1 MKTNHYRKIYPFEK
15 SIFCEKFFAIV
26 LPNNSIKSITMPIS
40 KKVKNNRVFL
50 GNIKNNCLKV
60 VTYPDV
66 DIWGTFFL
74 NPRLFFK
81 RLFIMMSPMC
91 IYGNISEYKE
101 QTVVN
106 FIVSKMRGTEII
118 AKLQCIIL
126 FICDFGI
133 IMGMVSGQTTYN
145 FFLIPILL
153 FLALFHISLFFMMKI
168 SKKEVD
174 ALIKF
179 MNDLEFKKQQ

>member
-50 GNIKNNCLKV
+50 GNIKNSCLKV

-74 NPRLFFK
+74 NPRLFF
-81 RLFIMMSPMC
+81 
-91 IYGNISEYKE
+91 
-101 QTVVN
+101 T
-106 FIVSKMRGTEII
+106 
-118 AKLQCIIL
+118 
-126 FICDFGI
+126 
-133 IMGMVSGQTTYN
+133 
-145 FFLIPILL
+145 
-153 FLALFHISLFFMMKI
+153 
-168 SKKEVD
+168 
-174 ALIKF
+174 
-179 MNDLEFKKQQ
+179 

>member
-1 MKTNHYRKIYPFEK
+1 
-15 SIFCEKFFAIV
+15 
-26 LPNNSIKSITMPIS
+26 
-40 KKVKNNRVFL
+40 
-50 GNIKNNCLKV
+50 
-60 VTYPDV
+60 
-66 DIWGTFFL
+66 
-74 NPRLFFK
+74 
-81 RLFIMMSPMC
+81 MMSPMC

-106 FIVSKMRGTEII
+106 FIVSKIRGTEII

-179 MNDLEFKKQQ
+179 MNDLEF